1 MIPRGGADWERTL
14 CPEAMTNTTAKP
26 KAQHRDSFRLPNR
39 PLFTARPASRIFD
52 RPQNKL
58 DRLPQLSASAFSVRN
73 SYLVRQLLN
82 LAGLANHGYRERARR
97 RFVDSRFKVCR
108 HLQQVST
115 LFGDIR
121 RARISRPGSRL
132 GRLSRRVRPRGI
144 ARWSGGL
151 GSGWV
156 DRRKRKRLL
165 RPGSNQSHTRGNNQ
179 QGNASKRTE
188 TSCPALQPV
197 FLALCFVADWFHSL
211 TVRKGRIRTSKAQIP
226 AIPAH
231 SLV

>member
-73 SYLVRQLLN
+73 PYLVRQLLN

-132 GRLSRRVRPRGI
+132 GRLSRRVRRRGI

-188 TSCPALQPV
+188 TSCPALQPE
-197 FLALCFVADWFHSL
+197 FWALCFVADWFHSL